1 MSGPARLKDAKRSR
15 RCANRMDG
23 CRGHGVSSIAAVLA
37 AAAAAVTSGAGA
49 MAQTSAERMAEAAS
63 GFAVAPPPG
72 YVAQPATSASSSEVA
87 INLTKAGEPATS
99 CQASFEAIPGF
110 SQFSQDELNRQA
122 DQPNFDLF
130 YRDSVSAFYAV
141 ATVAHFDHA
150 GVRGAAIRATS
161 RAKPATP
168 GWRADLATLIFMHY
182 TPKGLTKVT
191 CTAAPAVFEP
201 HRSEFEAV
209 ANAVTM
215 PR

>member
-1 MSGPARLKDAKRSR
+1 MSGGRRGRRANSTAAFPPAYLA
-15 RCANRMDG
+15 AYL
-23 CRGHGVSSIAAVLA
+23 IAFLA
-37 AAAAAVTSGAGA
+37 AAAAVVTLGTGAS
-49 MAQTSAERMAEAAS
+49 AQSAAERVAEAAS

-87 INLTKAGEPATS
+87 ISLTKPGEPDTDCRVA
-99 CQASFEAIPGF
+99 FEAIPGF

-130 YRDSVSAFYAV
+130 YRDSVSAFYVV
-141 ATVAHFDHA
+141 ATVARFDHA
-150 GVRGAAIRATS
+150 GLRGAVIRATS
-161 RAKPATP
+161 RSKPATP
-168 GWRADLATLIFMHY
+168 GWRADLATLIFMLY

-191 CTAAPAVFEP
+191 CTAAPAVFEA
-201 HRSEFEAV
+201 RRGEFEAI